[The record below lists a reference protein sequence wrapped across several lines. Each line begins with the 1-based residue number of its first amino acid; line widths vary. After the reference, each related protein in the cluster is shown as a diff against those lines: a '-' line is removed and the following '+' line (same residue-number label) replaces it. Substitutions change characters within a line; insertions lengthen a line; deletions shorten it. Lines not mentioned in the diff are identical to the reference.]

1 MDWLCYGRDC
11 WTFIRNAELTMLLP
25 KITIHLFL
33 VALVLTIII
42 GVFSPILA
50 IAFIVSYVIGF
61 GVGFILDK
69 D

>member
-1 MDWLCYGRDC
+1 MQ
-11 WTFIRNAELTMLLP
+11 IP

-42 GVFSPILA
+42 ETFSPILA
-50 IAFIVSYVIGF
+50 VAFIVSYVIGF
-61 GVGFILDK
+61 SVGFILDK